1 MKRRQGYPSHL
12 ISRMRSAPFYGS
24 CVFPPWLLE
33 SSEERVNLMRV
44 ISSVEVLERT
54 LQVFVTRWLNVES
67 EFGD

>member
-1 MKRRQGYPSHL
+1 
-12 ISRMRSAPFYGS
+12 MRSAPFYGS